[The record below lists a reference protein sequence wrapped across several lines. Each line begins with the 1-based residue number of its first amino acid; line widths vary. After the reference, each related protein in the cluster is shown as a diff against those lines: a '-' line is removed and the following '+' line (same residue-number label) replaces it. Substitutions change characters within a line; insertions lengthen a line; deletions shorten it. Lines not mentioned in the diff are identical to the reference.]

1 MPNGS
6 VAAGFAPWRVR
17 PHQVRPHIDSTSDQV
32 LKINLS
38 LTEKKDNIVRTMKHN
53 HTKHVY
59 LSFFNPLTVTD
70 EFKIESSGWVHG
82 GELGMRRNWCHSMNQ
97 LAYFMHSDWFARV
110 FNPRWHFVSLFCPDL
125 SIVCVCVSQCHHKI
139 TYPSAGSSLRRWAE
153 LITCDMSHVKKKTAH
168 FSGKFC
174 AQLSLLA
181 QLNKIAKNQNFLTSV
196 GFWLITKRIL
206 SKLAVKTKLKLNPFT
221 FDQKQHVNGRM
232 SQSEFKAKEAA
243 YATYKK
249 ARQHVQAKLFLF
261 FSA

>member
-1 MPNGS
+1 
-6 VAAGFAPWRVR
+6 
-17 PHQVRPHIDSTSDQV
+17 
-32 LKINLS
+32 
-38 LTEKKDNIVRTMKHN
+38 
-53 HTKHVY
+53 
-59 LSFFNPLTVTD
+59 
-70 EFKIESSGWVHG
+70 
-82 GELGMRRNWCHSMNQ
+82 
-97 LAYFMHSDWFARV
+97 
-110 FNPRWHFVSLFCPDL
+110 
-125 SIVCVCVSQCHHKI
+125 
-139 TYPSAGSSLRRWAE
+139 
-153 LITCDMSHVKKKTAH
+153 MSHVKKKTAH